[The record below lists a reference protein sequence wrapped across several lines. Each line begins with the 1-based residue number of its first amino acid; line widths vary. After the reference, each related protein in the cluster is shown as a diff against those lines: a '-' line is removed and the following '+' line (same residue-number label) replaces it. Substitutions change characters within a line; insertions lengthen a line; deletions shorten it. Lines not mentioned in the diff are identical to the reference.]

1 MSVDN
6 EHLAK
11 SITLCDAIDR
21 LLNKGVVVTGDIT
34 VSVAGVDLL
43 YIGLRGIVMAVDAL
57 EELPPSLSH
66 GSSTRAQWREA
77 S

>member
-1 MSVDN
+1 MSVEN
-6 EHLAK
+6 EQLAK

-21 LLNKGVVVTGDIT
+21 LLNKGVVLTGDIT

-43 YIGLRGIVMAVDAL
+43 YIGLRGIVMAVDL
-57 EELPPSLSH
+57 LDELPPSLSH
-66 GSSTRAQWREA
+66 GNQGVSQWRQA

>member
-1 MSVDN
+1 MSVEN
-6 EHLAK
+6 EQLAK

-21 LLNKGVVVTGDIT
+21 LLNKGVVLTGDIT

-43 YIGLRGIVMAVDAL
+43 YIGLRGIVMAVDL
-57 EELPPSLSH
+57 LDELPPSLSH
-66 GSSTRAQWREA
+66 GSQGASSWRQA